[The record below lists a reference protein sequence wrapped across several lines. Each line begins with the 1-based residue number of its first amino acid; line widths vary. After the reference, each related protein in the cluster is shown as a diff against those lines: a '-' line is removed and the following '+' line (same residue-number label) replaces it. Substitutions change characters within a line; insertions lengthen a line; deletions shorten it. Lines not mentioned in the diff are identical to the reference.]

1 MSLYEVA
8 VPAMKRTLTSLAAIL
23 AKAEAFA
30 EEKKIDPSVL
40 VNARLAPDM
49 FPLKRQIQIASDSA
63 RRGTAQVAGIEAP
76 VMEDTEETFAEL
88 QARLSA
94 TIAFLDSLTPAQF
107 EGAETK
113 IITLPV
119 GGAELKFDG
128 LTYLMSYVMGNF
140 SFHSVTAYN
149 ILRHNG
155 VVLGKMDYLGKP

>member
-63 RRGTAQVAGIEAP
+63 RRGTAQLAGIEAP

-107 EGAETK
+107 
-113 IITLPV
+113 
-119 GGAELKFDG
+119 
-128 LTYLMSYVMGNF
+128 
-140 SFHSVTAYN
+140 
-149 ILRHNG
+149 
-155 VVLGKMDYLGKP
+155 

>member
-1 MSLYEVA
+1 L
-8 VPAMKRTLTSLAAIL
+8 
-23 AKAEAFA
+23 
-30 EEKKIDPSVL
+30 
-40 VNARLAPDM
+40 
-49 FPLKRQIQIASDSA
+49 
-63 RRGTAQVAGIEAP
+63 AGIEAP

-88 QARLSA
+88 QTRISA
-94 TIAFLDSLTPAQF
+94 TLRFLESLTPAQF